1 MTEVVTSLPDPLP
14 TRMNLGCGYDLR
26 KGYLN
31 VDLQPKHSPDLVADV
46 TRLPML
52 PPDHFEEIL
61 AQDVLEH
68 LERAHTQPALDEWAR
83 LLKPNGVLVI
93 RVPSLLDLFEML
105 SAPAWREFEKA
116 QEVVHLMYGTQ
127 AYTGDFH
134 LTGFTPALLDGYLRR
149 AGLLICEANV
159 RDGWLF
165 DIRAR
170 KIGRLESAAEFV
182 HGAYF
187 RILGRPVDPSGLQD
201 HCRALDAGEMTREDL
216 ETSLRNSDEGRFLTA
231 NPSYLVRH
239 RTRLHDL
246 PVSTALVRTARSAAG
261 RLAARMGL
269 KLPR

>member
-1 MTEVVTSLPDPLP
+1 
-14 TRMNLGCGYDLR
+14 MNLGCGYDLR

-31 VDLQPKHSPDLVADV
+31 VDLQPKHSPDLVADA

-52 PPDHFEEIL
+52 PSDHFEEIL

-68 LERAHTQPALDEWAR
+68 LERARTQPALDEWAR

-116 QEVVHLMYGTQ
+116 QEVIHLIYGTQ
-127 AYTGDFH
+127 AYTGDYH
-134 LTGFTPALLDGYLRR
+134 LTGFTPTLLDGYLSRC
-149 AGLLICEANV
+149 GLLICEANL

-170 KIGRLESAAEFV
+170 KVDRLESTVEFV

-187 RILGRPVDPSGLQD
+187 RILGRPVGPGGLEDQ
-201 HCRALDAGEMTREDL
+201 CRAIDVGDMRREDL
-216 ETSLRNSDEGRFLTA
+216 EISLRNSDEGRFLAA
-231 NPSYLVRH
+231 NSSYLVRH
-239 RTRLHDL
+239 RVRLHDL
-246 PVSTALVRTARSAAG
+246 PVSTAMVRKLRSAAG
-261 RLAARMGL
+261 RLAARAGL
-269 KLPR
+269 KRPR